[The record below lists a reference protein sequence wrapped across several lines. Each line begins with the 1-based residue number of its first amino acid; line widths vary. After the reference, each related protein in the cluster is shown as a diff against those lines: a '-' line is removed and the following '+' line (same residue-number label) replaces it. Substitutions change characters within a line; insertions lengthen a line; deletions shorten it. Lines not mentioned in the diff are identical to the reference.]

1 MMSLDNFSVY
11 QTATLIERRAFPPKS
26 LKQTLQVKIPVS
38 IWMHLPVSGKLSN
51 FIYLILMKM
60 ENALLYDFKKKSKI

>member
-1 MMSLDNFSVY
+1 
-11 QTATLIERRAFPPKS
+11 
-26 LKQTLQVKIPVS
+26 
-38 IWMHLPVSGKLSN
+38 MHLPVSGKLSN